1 MGPSLLLRASSSEP
15 PLRAQLKRRQPSRV
29 ASRRITGQLGEQ
41 QCTLQRRC
49 LSRRPVSP
57 RCLSP
62 QARAVRR
69 LPRRHQAC
77 IGCAAACRGCHRA
90 SASLA
95 APPPF
100 STAPSTAPRQRRCT
114 LGMAMWGWRMCMC
127 MHAAAPA
134 LPPPHPLPRPCR
146 PCCAPVHLPVLPPST
161 WHPTSLS
168 LIASR
173 RQLTRRG
180 RGGSGPA
187 AREGRG
193 GGAGGGRRRGV
204 AGAAGGGGALSTR
217 PALASVLHACV

>member
-1 MGPSLLLRASSSEP
+1 MGPSLFLRASSSEP

-77 IGCAAACRGCHRA
+77 IGRTAACGGCHRA

-95 APPPF
+95 APPPWQPRRF
-100 STAPSTAPRQRRCT
+100 SPAPSAPPLQHRPQ
-114 LGMAMWGWRMCMC
+114 
-127 MHAAAPA
+127 AAPLHA
-134 LPPPHPLPRPCR
+134 RHGLVGVAHVHVDARGCSGSAPSPPPSRTMSTLLRPG
-146 PCCAPVHLPVLPPST
+146 T
-161 WHPTSLS
+161 PTSPSSIHL
-168 LIASR
+168 
-173 RQLTRRG
+173 
-180 RGGSGPA
+180 
-187 AREGRG
+187 
-193 GGAGGGRRRGV
+193 AGIPP
-204 AGAAGGGGALSTR
+204 L
-217 PALASVLHACV
+217 